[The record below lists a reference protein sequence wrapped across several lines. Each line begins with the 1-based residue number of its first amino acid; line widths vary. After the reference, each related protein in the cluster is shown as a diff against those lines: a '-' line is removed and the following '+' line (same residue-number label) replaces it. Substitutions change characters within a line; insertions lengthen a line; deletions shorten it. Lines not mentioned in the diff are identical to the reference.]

1 MSFTGDLMGSQG
13 KIPLQEGLRVR
24 DLKGGFE
31 GKLGEVCDLM
41 RGILC
46 GNSTLKGISWGE
58 WDHKMRGHRRRGI
71 T

>member
-13 KIPLQEGLRVR
+13 KIPLQKGLHGR
-24 DLKGGFE
+24 DLKGDLK
-31 GKLGEVCDLM
+31 GKLGEVCDLIG
-41 RGILC
+41 GISC
-46 GNSTLKGISWGE
+46 GNSTLKGITLEE